1 MRPFIALWSVMKITI
16 LAKLKAMKL
25 IAEVSVIN
33 HFNMAGIDL
42 NLLKVFLVLYQ
53 EQNVTRA
60 AEKLCLGQPAVSAA
74 LKRLRQVY
82 DDPLFERTQAGMKPT
97 ARAILLRP
105 MIQEALDKI
114 ELSLSPRLENDVRR
128 QIRTV
133 TLGLSDDYEMAFG
146 RPLVQLIQQQA
157 PGFHIVFQQTNRERV
172 EQAVMTH
179 QVDLAITG
187 GSIKDDRIR
196 RQTLGQ
202 AGYLC
207 LYDPTFRSDPAPIGL
222 EEFLA
227 RKHLLIS
234 FSGLTGAVDDALEEM
249 EQKRLVQMSSS
260 HFAAVPFLLK
270 GTDALCTIPDF
281 AARAV
286 AASSGLSLSFC
297 PVRMPAFSVELC
309 WHYDAVRDP
318 ALMLVRDI
326 IAGYLS
332 DALSVEHKT
341 DSKQA
346 IKPVDHHRQVGQQ
359 VKQ

>member
-1 MRPFIALWSVMKITI
+1 
-16 LAKLKAMKL
+16 MKL

-33 HFNMAGIDL
+33 HFNLANIDL
-42 NLLKVFLVLYQ
+42 NLLKVFLMLYQ

-82 DDPLFERTQAGMKPT
+82 NDPLFERTQAGMKPT
-97 ARAILLRP
+97 AQAILLRP
-105 MIQEALDKI
+105 VIQEALDKI
-114 ELSLSPRLENDVRR
+114 ELSLSTRLESDIRQ
-128 QIRTV
+128 QIRTI
-133 TLGLSDDYEMAFG
+133 TLGLSDDYEIAFG
-146 RPLVQLIQQQA
+146 RQLVSLIQQQA

-172 EQAVMTH
+172 EQAIMTH

-187 GSIKDDRIR
+187 GSIKDHRIR

-207 LYDPTFRSDPAPIGL
+207 LYDPDYRQDSEKIRL
-222 EEFLA
+222 EEFVG

-249 EQKRLVQMSSS
+249 NLKRSVQMSSS

-286 AASSGLSLSFC
+286 AENSNLGLSPC
-297 PVRMPAFSVELC
+297 PIRMAEFSVDLC

-332 DALSVEHKT
+332 DYLEN
-341 DSKQA
+341 
-346 IKPVDHHRQVGQQ
+346 HRTQR
-359 VKQ
+359 